1 MKPLDNIDFYIKA
14 TWHSIVRM
22 YNKRAAKYGISQT
35 IGYVLLNVNKKGS
48 PATQIAPLLGMEP
61 TSLSRLLKNMEQMG
75 LIKREP
81 DDTDKRIVRIFLTE
95 KGLKKRKLAKNEV
108 FAFNDKVR
116 ETIDN
121 EKLSIFIEVMEE
133 INCIAQKDIETQL

>member
-22 YNKRAAKYGISQT
+22 YNKRAQKYGISQT
-35 IGYVLLNVNKKGS
+35 IGYVLLNVSKKGS

-61 TSLSRLLKNMEQMG
+61 TSLSRLLRNMEQMG
-75 LIKREP
+75 LISRQP
-81 DDTDKRIVRIFLTE
+81 DENDKRVVRIYLTKE
-95 KGLKKRKLAKNEV
+95 GLKKRKSAKQEV

-116 ETIDN
+116 ESIDN
-121 EKLSIFIEVMEE
+121 EKLNTFIEVMEK
-133 INCIAQKDIETQL
+133 INAIAQKEIEL